1 MSQMTTADKV
11 KAIVGTVLAVLVT
24 LGVLDAG
31 QSDAVNAVVVAVISA
46 VLALSVKPLGP
57 ASE

>member
-1 MSQMTTADKV
+1 MSQMTTGDKV
-11 KAIVGTVLAVLVT
+11 KALVGTVLAVLVT

-57 ASE
+57 AGE

>member
-1 MSQMTTADKV
+1 MSQMTTGDKV
-11 KAIVGTVLAVLVT
+11 KALVGTVLAVLVT

-46 VLALSVKPLGP
+46 VLALGVKPLGP